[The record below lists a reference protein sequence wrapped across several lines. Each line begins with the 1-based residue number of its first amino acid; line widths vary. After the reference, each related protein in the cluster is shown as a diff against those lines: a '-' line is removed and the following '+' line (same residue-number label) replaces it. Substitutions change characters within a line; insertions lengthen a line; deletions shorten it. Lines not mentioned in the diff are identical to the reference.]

1 MADVHEPQ
9 VRSYNMSQIRS
20 KNTKPEIFVRKYLHS
35 QGIRYRLHVKT
46 MPGRPDLVLPRYRT
60 VIFIH
65 GCFWHGHEG
74 CKYFVIPQTN
84 RIFWKKKIE
93 DNKLRDKRN
102 VLALKKAQWKVIE
115 VWECKIKSYNR
126 EKFLQ
131 QLLRRILAND
141 RSHH

>member
-1 MADVHEPQ
+1 MADVHEPH

-20 KNTKPEIFVRKYLHS
+20 KNTKPEIFVRKFLHG

-46 MPGRPDLVLPRYRT
+46 MPGRPDLVLTRYRT

-65 GCFWHGHEG
+65 GCFWHGHEE
-74 CKYFVIPQTN
+74 CKYFVLPQTN
-84 RIFWKKKIE
+84 RTFWIKKIE
-93 DNKLRDKRN
+93 GNRQRDKQN
-102 VLALKKAQWKVIE
+102 VRALKEAKWKVIE